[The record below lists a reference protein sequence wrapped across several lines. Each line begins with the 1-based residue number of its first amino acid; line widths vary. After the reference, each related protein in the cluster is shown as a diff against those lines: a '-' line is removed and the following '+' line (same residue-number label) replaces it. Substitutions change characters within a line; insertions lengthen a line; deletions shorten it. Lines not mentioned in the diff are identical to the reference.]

1 MKKLKDLKIAESSEE
16 VKGEGEMQ
24 WGGIMFRFYFSV
36 GLELNQEWIYQSRT
50 TRAYRLSVA
59 AAVCKSGFVGEGE
72 RRRRGLSPPTA
83 LIQQLLQSLIS
94 LSLLIHLQPSTCFHS
109 QVCFNSHQS
118 VLIKPLPPFS
128 HAARS
133 IFTHKDFET
142 SRSTCVFLPLSL
154 SHSLRYSRL
163 YRPLLNGQI
172 SAEKKGGCELP
183 LRLCLYWPT
192 IWAGEEKERG
202 WEGNV
207 SPQSFLRNSTA
218 PKNMCSLVNPLT
230 RWLSLILYQ
239 TIKNETTAAVGG
251 TALRSKT
258 DSRKMKWAS
267 GHGRAEPK
275 IQSLSPLVFFF
286 SHPSLP
292 VVLWSWLSL
301 SLSCS
306 VHHCQATVTLNQS
319 DSRSVVKLFGRATCA
334 TRLLQFGCRRPSDTP
349 TAAGRLCSLQFSGL
363 QESKTQIRVKEK
375 PWRRWEISTCSAARN
390 VTTQTSLWTKSEL
403 DTKWWRKCIYQH

>member
-1 MKKLKDLKIAESSEE
+1 MKKLKDLKIEESSEE
-16 VKGEGEMQ
+16 VKGEGAMQ
-24 WGGIMFRFYFSV
+24 WGGDYVSFLLLSWFRV
-36 GLELNQEWIYQSRT
+36 EPGVD
-50 TRAYRLSVA
+50 LS
-59 AAVCKSGFVGEGE
+59 KQNHE
-72 RRRRGLSPPTA
+72 GLSSQCRCSSMQIWFCGWGGGGGADSHHPPHLFNNSFNPLSPSRSWYISSHLHVFTHRYV
-83 LIQQLLQSLIS
+83 LIHTSLFLS
-94 LSLLIHLQPSTCFHS
+94 NLCLLSLTLLF
-109 QVCFNSHQS
+109 
-118 VLIKPLPPFS
+118 
-128 HAARS
+128 S
-133 IFTHKDFET
+133 IFTHKDFQT

-230 RWLSLILYQ
+230 RWLGLILYQ

-258 DSRKMKWAS
+258 DSREMKWAS

-375 PWRRWEISTCSAARN
+375 P
-390 VTTQTSLWTKSEL
+390 
-403 DTKWWRKCIYQH
+403 

>member
-1 MKKLKDLKIAESSEE
+1 MKKLKDLKIEESSEE

-24 WGGIMFRFYFSV
+24 WGGDYVSFLLLSWFRV
-36 GLELNQEWIYQSRT
+36 EPGVD
-50 TRAYRLSVA
+50 LS
-59 AAVCKSGFVGEGE
+59 KQNHE
-72 RRRRGLSPPTA
+72 GLSSQCRCSSMQIWFCGWGGGGGADSHHPPHLFNNSFNPLSPSRSWYISSHLHVFTHRYV
-83 LIQQLLQSLIS
+83 LIHTSPFLSNLCL
-94 LSLLIHLQPSTCFHS
+94 LSLTLLF
-109 QVCFNSHQS
+109 
-118 VLIKPLPPFS
+118 
-128 HAARS
+128 S

-172 SAEKKGGCELP
+172 SAGKKGGCELP

-258 DSRKMKWAS
+258 DSREMKWAS

-275 IQSLSPLVFFF
+275 IQSLSPLYFFF
-286 SHPSLP
+286 FPSIPSCRSL
-292 VVLWSWLSL
+292 VL
-301 SLSCS
+301 
-306 VHHCQATVTLNQS
+306 TVTLSLLLCPSLSGHCDFESVRQS
-319 DSRSVVKLFGRATCA
+319 LSGQAVRTGNMCDSSAAIWL
-334 TRLLQFGCRRPSDTP
+334 P
-349 TAAGRLCSLQFSGL
+349 TAVRHSNSSGSPLFSAIFRTARIQDSDQSEGKAIKALRDLYLFCSS
-363 QESKTQIRVKEK
+363 
-375 PWRRWEISTCSAARN
+375 
-390 VTTQTSLWTKSEL
+390 
-403 DTKWWRKCIYQH
+403 

>member
-16 VKGEGEMQ
+16 VKGEGAMQ
-24 WGGIMFRFYFSV
+24 WGGDYVSFLLLSWFRV
-36 GLELNQEWIYQSRT
+36 EPGVD
-50 TRAYRLSVA
+50 LS
-59 AAVCKSGFVGEGE
+59 KQNHE
-72 RRRRGLSPPTA
+72 GLSSQCRCSSMQIWFCGWGGGGGADSHHPPHLFNNSFNPLSPSRSWYISSHLHVFTHRYV
-83 LIQQLLQSLIS
+83 LIHTSPFLSNLCL
-94 LSLLIHLQPSTCFHS
+94 LSLTLL
-109 QVCFNSHQS
+109 
-118 VLIKPLPPFS
+118 VL
-128 HAARS
+128 
-133 IFTHKDFET
+133 
-142 SRSTCVFLPLSL
+142 FLPTKTLKRLAAPVFSYLFLSL
-154 SHSLRYSRL
+154 TLSDIPDSIARCWMGRL
-163 YRPLLNGQI
+163 AQG
-172 SAEKKGGCELP
+172 KKGGCELP
-183 LRLCLYWPT
+183 LRLCLCWPT

-258 DSRKMKWAS
+258 DSREMKWAS

-275 IQSLSPLVFFF
+275 IQSLSALFFFF

-375 PWRRWEISTCSAARN
+375 P
-390 VTTQTSLWTKSEL
+390 
-403 DTKWWRKCIYQH
+403 

>member
-133 IFTHKDFET
+133 IFTHKDFQT

-172 SAEKKGGCELP
+172 SAGKKRRLWITAAP
-183 LRLCLYWPT
+183 LSLLTHYLSWRGERERLRRKCKPT
-192 IWAGEEKERG
+192 VFPQKLHRTKEHVQPG
-202 WEGNV
+202 K
-207 SPQSFLRNSTA
+207 SI
-218 PKNMCSLVNPLT
+218 NPLIESHFISDNKEWNNCSCG
-230 RWLSLILYQ
+230 RHG
-239 TIKNETTAAVGG
+239 IK
-251 TALRSKT
+251 K
-258 DSRKMKWAS
+258 
-267 GHGRAEPK
+267 
-275 IQSLSPLVFFF
+275 
-286 SHPSLP
+286 
-292 VVLWSWLSL
+292 
-301 SLSCS
+301 
-306 VHHCQATVTLNQS
+306 
-319 DSRSVVKLFGRATCA
+319 
-334 TRLLQFGCRRPSDTP
+334 
-349 TAAGRLCSLQFSGL
+349 
-363 QESKTQIRVKEK
+363 
-375 PWRRWEISTCSAARN
+375 
-390 VTTQTSLWTKSEL
+390 
-403 DTKWWRKCIYQH
+403 

>member
-1 MKKLKDLKIAESSEE
+1 MKKLKDLKIEESSEE
-16 VKGEGEMQ
+16 VKGEGAMQ
-24 WGGIMFRFYFSV
+24 WGGDYVSFLLLSWFRV
-36 GLELNQEWIYQSRT
+36 EPGVD
-50 TRAYRLSVA
+50 LS
-59 AAVCKSGFVGEGE
+59 KQNHE
-72 RRRRGLSPPTA
+72 GLSSQCRCSSMQIWFCGWGGGGGADSHHPPHLFNNSFNPLSPSRSWYISSHLHVFTHRYV
-83 LIQQLLQSLIS
+83 LIHTSLFLS
-94 LSLLIHLQPSTCFHS
+94 NLCLLSLTLLF
-109 QVCFNSHQS
+109 
-118 VLIKPLPPFS
+118 
-128 HAARS
+128 S
-133 IFTHKDFET
+133 IFTHKDFQT

-275 IQSLSPLVFFF
+275 IQSLSPLYFFF

-375 PWRRWEISTCSAARN
+375 P
-390 VTTQTSLWTKSEL
+390 
-403 DTKWWRKCIYQH
+403 